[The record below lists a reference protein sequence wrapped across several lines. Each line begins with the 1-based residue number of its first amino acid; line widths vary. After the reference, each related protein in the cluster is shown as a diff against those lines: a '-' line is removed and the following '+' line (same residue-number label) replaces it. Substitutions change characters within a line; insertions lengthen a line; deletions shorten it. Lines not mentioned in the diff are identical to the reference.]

1 MIGDDQ
7 QVLRIA
13 SVTSSINRKKSNV
26 KWRLLP
32 RNKFKSALFWK
43 DFFYWNIQYADTS
56 KATYH
61 CWSSLLEK
69 KKSTVKGAYLNHLM
83 QHKLQRRNRG
93 SLPAGGSVDWFLTS
107 TAPRPRA
114 SLVAPTWSAAAG
126 RRLSNNHSPAAAGA
140 AAERTLGVVRCPRRT
155 RGPQHQC
162 WKVATWWTR

>member
-1 MIGDDQ
+1 MLSG
-7 QVLRIA
+7 VCCRG
-13 SVTSSINRKKSNV
+13 TSSRVRCFERIFFTETYSMLTQAKQHITV
-26 KWRLLP
+26 DH
-32 RNKFKSALFWK
+32 LFW
-43 DFFYWNIQYADTS
+43 
-56 KATYH
+56 
-61 CWSSLLEK
+61 K

-162 WKVATWWTR
+162 